1 VVARRPIRI
10 LVVDDSAFAR
20 LIISRLLDAEPDM
33 EVVGFAGNGV
43 EALPRIHEL
52 KPDVITL
59 DVEMPVMDGVETLKR
74 IMAERPTPVV
84 MLSSLTEAG
93 ARVTLE
99 CLAIG
104 AIDFVT
110 KTTSANPVG
119 GEGGGDLREKIR
131 ASAFARVS
139 AGSGL
144 SEAPVRRFTPP
155 RKVQSG
161 RVNKLVVIGS
171 STGGPKALTHVLP
184 ALPLS
189 TDTAYLVVQHMPPG
203 FTGPLAERLDRLS
216 GVHVKEAEDGD
227 VIQAGVALLAPG
239 GWHMEVKRDGTV
251 SLNESPTIHGVRPAV
266 DVTMVSAVSVYGHRV
281 HGVILTGMGSDG
293 LEGCRQIKRS
303 GGHVVAEDERTCVV
317 YGMPKVV
324 VEAGLADRVAQLDDV
339 GGALGEV
346 LDGQA
351 RVA

>member
-1 VVARRPIRI
+1 VVERRPIRV

-20 LIISRLLDAEPDM
+20 LIISRLLDAEPDI

-84 MLSSLTEAG
+84 MLSSLTAAG
-93 ARVTLE
+93 AKVTLE

-104 AIDFVT
+104 AVDFVT

-119 GEGGGDLREKIR
+119 GEGGGDLRDKIR

-139 AGSGL
+139 AGSAVPDEPTKRYRPAR
-144 SEAPVRRFTPP
+144 S
-155 RKVQSG
+155 VQTG

-171 STGGPKALTHVLP
+171 STGGPKALTRVLP
-184 ALPLS
+184 VLPLA
-189 TDTAYLVVQHMPPG
+189 TDTAYLIVQHMPPG

-216 GVHVKEAEDGD
+216 AVHVKEAADGD
-227 VIQAGVALLAPG
+227 VIQAGQALLAPG
-239 GWHMEVKRDGTV
+239 GWHMEVQRDGKVT
-251 SLNESPTIHGVRPAV
+251 LNESPTIHGVRPAI
-266 DVTMVSAVSVYGHRV
+266 DVTMVSAVSAYGHRV

-293 LEGCRQIKRS
+293 LEGCRQIKRA
-303 GGHVVAEDERTCVV
+303 GGLVVAEDERTCVV
-317 YGMPKVV
+317 YGMPKTV
-324 VEAGLADRVAQLDDV
+324 VEAGLADRVALLDDV
-339 GGALGEV
+339 GGALGE
-346 LDGQA
+346 LLNGQA
-351 RVA
+351 QVA